1 MRHDMKVIIDQ
12 KERNITGLKTVS
24 YPRISAINDEEVEI
38 IDYAQYVI
46 QGRNSNWVDW
56 TPLDKF
62 VKDNPGVI

>member
-1 MRHDMKVIIDQ
+1 MKVIIDQ

>member
-1 MRHDMKVIIDQ
+1 MKVMINK
-12 KERNITGLKTVS
+12 KERIVTGLKKVS

>member
-1 MRHDMKVIIDQ
+1 MKVIINK
-12 KERNITGLKTVS
+12 KERIITGLKKVS

-38 IDYAQYVI
+38 IDYAQYTI
-46 QGRNSNWVDW
+46 IGRNSKWIDW

>member
-1 MRHDMKVIIDQ
+1 MKVMVNK
-12 KERNITGLKTVS
+12 KEITITGLKKVS

-38 IDYAQYVI
+38 IDYAQYTI
-46 QGRNSNWVDW
+46 IGRNSTWLDW